1 MAGKTVA
8 VTDATFEQQVLQAD
22 KPVMVDFMA
31 PWCAPCR
38 AIAPALE
45 ELADEYGDQIIVAK
59 VNVDDNPQSAVAY
72 DIASM
77 PTLIFFKNGQIVG
90 RLVGA
95 RPKSYYATYLQQ
107 FLSQDVAIAG

>member
-59 VNVDDNPQSAVAY
+59 VNVDDNPQSAVTY

-77 PTLIFFKNGQIVG
+77 PTLIFFKDGQIVG

-95 RPKSYYATYLQQ
+95 RPKSYYATYLRE
-107 FLSQDVAIAG
+107 LLARDVAIAG